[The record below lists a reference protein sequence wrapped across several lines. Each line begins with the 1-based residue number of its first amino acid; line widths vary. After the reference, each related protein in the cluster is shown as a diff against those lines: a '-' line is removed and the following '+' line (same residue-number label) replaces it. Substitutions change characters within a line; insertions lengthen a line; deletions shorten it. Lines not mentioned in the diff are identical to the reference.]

1 MRERPEQARRFVAGG
16 LVALILLVASRPAS
30 SAVLYHH
37 DLRSLFLEAD
47 AVVRAIT
54 VQRAEANQDVA
65 HYRVVRAYQ
74 GTVGSEELIEV
85 GGLSSY
91 RLPLPNGRDPA
102 RRPTEQVLFLKRE
115 DETRWQLV
123 PSGLRIHTNG
133 QWQRFVQGTG
143 IYRPV
148 PQGWPRG
155 VASPW
160 HRQEPGLSDTRFEH
174 LLRVE
179 KKAADAVRAALRS
192 ATGAELAALCRVASA
207 NAHSLFRDTATAAL
221 EDRFVELRSAGRDL
235 AHATERA
242 ESRGADGTPTSVP
255 IGDVVLV
262 ARDVG
267 APTPNRVGALHSLM
281 RGLEKV
287 TAVQANEL
295 RRLLEDRDPEVRA
308 QFLRTLNGAETKQL
322 PRGFTGSA
330 LKQAVL
336 AAWPREDSALV
347 RVELLRFA
355 AKHSLLK
362 RLTSSRRLEFAGQ
375 RRGRVIDIRYAGY
388 EPSWLPVSQRTI
400 LRHVDGGLSHE
411 IVQRPTYDAV
421 DAHGGRWTSP
431 ISSES
436 LLPGT
441 YRVVVEVTFVR
452 GYLDRY
458 SARMQVEDWTVW
470 DEPKA
475 QGPGTPMVA
484 LAPTS
489 SEPFRGP
496 AHIPPSFGCHHGR
509 RAPESPWTMW
519 SLVLGAIVLRRYLD
533 G

>member
-30 SAVLYHH
+30 CAVLYHH
-37 DLRSLFLEAD
+37 DLRSLFIEAD

-54 VQRAEANQDVA
+54 VQRAEAKHDVA
-65 HYRVVRAYQ
+65 QYRVVRAYQ
-74 GTVGSEELIEV
+74 GAVGSGEQIEV
-85 GGLSSY
+85 GGLSNY
-91 RLPLPNGRDPA
+91 RLPIPTGRDHA
-102 RRPTEQVLFLKRE
+102 RRPTEHVLFLKRE
-115 DETRWQLV
+115 NGTRWQLV
-123 PSGLRIHTNG
+123 PSGLRIYTNG

-143 IYRPV
+143 IYYPV
-148 PQGWPRG
+148 PQWWSRG
-155 VASPW
+155 FASPT
-160 HRQEPGLSDTRFEH
+160 HRHESGISDARFED
-174 LLRVE
+174 LLRLE

-192 ATGAELAALCRVASA
+192 ATGAELAALCRAASP
-207 NAHSLFRDTATAAL
+207 NVNSLFRDTATAAL
-221 EDRFVELRSAGRDL
+221 EDRFAELRSAGRDL
-235 AHATERA
+235 AHATARV
-242 ESRGADGTPTSVP
+242 ESRGADGTQTSVP

-267 APTPNRVGALHSLM
+267 APTAHRVGALHSLVL
-281 RGLEKV
+281 GLERV
-287 TAVQANEL
+287 TAVQANQL

-308 QFLRTLNGAETKQL
+308 QFLRTVNGAEAKQL
-322 PRGFTGSA
+322 PRSFTGSA

-362 RLTSSRRLEFAGQ
+362 RLTSSRRLELAGQ

-388 EPSWLPVSQRTI
+388 EPGWLPVSQRTI
-400 LRHVDGGLSHE
+400 LRHVDGGISHE
-411 IVQRPTYDAV
+411 VAQRPTYDAV

-458 SARMQVEDWTVW
+458 SAQMQVEDWTVW

-475 QGPGTPMVA
+475 QSPGTPMEA

-496 AHIPPSFGCHHGR
+496 AHTPPSFGCHHGR
-509 RAPESPWTMW
+509 RAPGSPGTTW
-519 SLVLGAIVLRRYLD
+519 SLVLGAILLRRRP
-533 G
+533 GG